1 MKNFFEETLSK
12 AQLTKEI
19 SAFAKS
25 TANMNPTPGEERRA
39 LVTDQEIP
47 KIVKTIERS
56 PQRSKGASSP
66 Q

>member
-1 MKNFFEETLSK
+1 MSV
-12 AQLTKEI
+12 
-19 SAFAKS
+19 FAKS

-39 LVTDQEIP
+39 LVTGQEIP
-47 KIVKTIERS
+47 KIIKTIERS